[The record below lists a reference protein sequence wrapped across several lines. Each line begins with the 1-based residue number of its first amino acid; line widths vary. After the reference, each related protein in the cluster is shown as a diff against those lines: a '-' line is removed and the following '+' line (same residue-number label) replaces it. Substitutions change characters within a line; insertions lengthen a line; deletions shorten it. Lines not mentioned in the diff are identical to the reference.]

1 MASAAVH
8 GKSCRSCQEK
18 DKTIKVLE
26 EKIDVVQ
33 RSFRG
38 VVAAIKKNQLELQD
52 KDKLI
57 NELSKKSN
65 TSNPEEQ
72 RRLIQLEST
81 VTEMSRTVGES
92 EMQKLKDKQVIQ
104 SLTNELEEL
113 TQRLIALQCNEDSS
127 SAPVKLF
134 RNREI
139 QTDPE
144 SDDSLPAKKV
154 DAETQTVLDGSEP
167 QRSSSR
173 KAELAIVIPTH
184 RSPDIILDPS
194 SLESPLINDFHPRPE
209 RDRSES
215 FINDFH
221 PRPERDRT
229 ESIVS
234 GISQSALVSE
244 IERKEIELAEARLKS
259 REVEVALREI
269 EWKYKMER
277 LRLEAKVANLERE
290 NQNLLK
296 DKTFQPN
303 LIYVRNVLAKLIK
316 TEDKNQKRIMMN
328 ALLTALDV
336 QERI

>member
-1 MASAAVH
+1 M
-8 GKSCRSCQEK
+8 RSK
-18 DKTIKVLE
+18 L
-26 EKIDVVQ
+26 
-33 RSFRG
+33 
-38 VVAAIKKNQLELQD
+38 NQ
-52 KDKLI
+52 
-57 NELSKKSN
+57 S
-65 TSNPEEQ
+65 
-72 RRLIQLEST
+72 
-81 VTEMSRTVGES
+81 
-92 EMQKLKDKQVIQ
+92 
-104 SLTNELEEL
+104 
-113 TQRLIALQCNEDSS
+113 
-127 SAPVKLF
+127 
-134 RNREI
+134 
-139 QTDPE
+139 PE
-144 SDDSLPAKKV
+144 SDETGPESDETGPESDETKPESLPAKV
-154 DAETQTVLDGSEP
+154 DVETQTVPDGSEA
-167 QRSSSR
+167 QRSLSR

-184 RSPDIILDPS
+184 RSPDIILDPT
-194 SLESPLINDFHPRPE
+194 SLESPLVNDFHPRPE

-215 FINDFH
+215 L
-221 PRPERDRT
+221 
-229 ESIVS
+229 VS